1 MTPSTIEQSFS
12 EAGGDIVAYSIKE
25 TNGDIAIDAGE
36 NTVPA
41 GDETTPARA
50 FAVGDLVAVQGKI
63 EFDGAN
69 ASLGFTL
76 PEGLRP
82 LQNVAAVCKSS
93 VAADTP
99 DIGTSLVTVS
109 TAGVVAVTP
118 TSGNAYASGDTVD
131 LNVLFVR
138 G

>member
-1 MTPSTIEQSFS
+1 MPTRIEQNYS
-12 EAGGDIVAYSIKE
+12 EAGGDISAYSIKE
-25 TNGDIAIDAGE
+25 TGGDIAIAAGE

-50 FAVGDLVAVQGKI
+50 FAVGDFVAVQGKI
-63 EFDGAN
+63 TFDGAN

-76 PEGLRP
+76 PEELRP
-82 LQNVAAVCKSS
+82 LQNVADVCASS

-99 DIGTSLVTVS
+99 DIGVSIVTVS
-109 TAGVVAVTP
+109 TAGVVAVTAA
-118 TSGNAYASGDTVD
+118 TGTAYASGDSVD

>member
-1 MTPSTIEQSFS
+1 MPTRIEK
-12 EAGGDIVAYSIKE
+12 EYEDATGDIIAYSIKE
-25 TNGDIAIDAGE
+25 TAGDIAIAAGE
-36 NTVPA
+36 NTVPT
-41 GDETTPARA
+41 GDVTTPLRA
-50 FAVGDLVAVQGKI
+50 FAAGDLVAVQGKAT
-63 EFDGAN
+63 FDGAN

-82 LQNVAAVCKSS
+82 LQNVTAVCTGS

-99 DIGTSLVTVS
+99 DIGLSIVTVS

-118 TSGNAYASGDTVD
+118 ASGNAYAAADFVD

-138 G
+138 A

>member
-1 MTPSTIEQSFS
+1 MPTRIEQTYS
-12 EAGGDIVAYSIKE
+12 EAGGDISAYSIKE
-25 TNGDIAIDAGE
+25 TGGDIAIAAGE

-41 GDETTPARA
+41 GDGTTPARA
-50 FAVGDLVAVQGKI
+50 FAVGDFVAVQGRVT
-63 EFDGAN
+63 FDGAN

-82 LQNVAAVCKSS
+82 LQNVAAVCAGS

-99 DIGTSLVTVS
+99 DIGSQIVSVS

-118 TSGNAYASGDTVD
+118 ASGNAYASGDFVD
-131 LNVLFVR
+131 LHILFVR

>member
-1 MTPSTIEQSFS
+1 MTPSTIEQGFS
-12 EAGGDIVAYSIKE
+12 EAGGDLVAYSIKE
-25 TNGDIAIDAGE
+25 TNGDIAIDAAE

-41 GDETTPARA
+41 GDATTPARA
-50 FAVGDLVAVQGKI
+50 FATGDLVAIQGRI
-63 EFDGAN
+63 TFDGAN

-82 LQNVAAVCKSS
+82 VQNIVDVCAGS

-99 DIGTSLVTVS
+99 DVGMSLVAIS
-109 TAGVVAVTP
+109 DAGVVAITP
-118 TSGNAYASGDTVD
+118 ASGNAYAAADFID

-138 G
+138 A

>member
-1 MTPSTIEQSFS
+1 MPTRIEQNYS
-12 EAGGDIVAYSIKE
+12 EAGGDLSAHSIKE
-25 TNGDIAIDAGE
+25 TAGDIAIAAGE

-41 GDETTPARA
+41 GDATTPARA
-50 FAVGDLVAVQGKI
+50 FAIGDLVAVQGKVT
-63 EFDGAN
+63 FDGAN

-76 PEGLRP
+76 PEELRP
-82 LQNVAAVCKSS
+82 LQNVAAVCVSS

-99 DIGTSLVTVS
+99 DIGTSIVTVS

-118 TSGNAYASGDTVD
+118 TSGNAYASGDSVD